1 MLSSLPLSHSPPSF
15 VKSLA
20 ALAVSGADR
29 PLHLREL
36 PNPSPLAD
44 FLARKKAG
52 LGFKIWAALADG
64 RSEEPKVAWRR
75 EDLLLLDRGCGMV
88 NVTFRSWTREG

>member
-1 MLSSLPLSHSPPSF
+1 MFSSLPLSHSSPSL

-44 FLARKKAG
+44 FLARRKAG
-52 LGFKIWAALADG
+52 LGFEIWADG

-88 NVTFRSWTREG
+88 NVTFRSWTREGY